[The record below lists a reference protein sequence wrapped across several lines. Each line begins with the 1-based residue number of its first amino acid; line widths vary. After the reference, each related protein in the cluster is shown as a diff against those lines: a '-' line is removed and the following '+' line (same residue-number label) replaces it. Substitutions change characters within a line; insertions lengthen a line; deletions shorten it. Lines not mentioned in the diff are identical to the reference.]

1 MAQGGGPNGADAAK
15 ALEAIRTALQG
26 ALAA

>member
-1 MAQGGGPNGADAAK
+1 MAQGGGPNGAEAAK
-15 ALEAIRTALQG
+15 ALDAIRSALQG